1 MKPFP
6 VTRIAHIQTT
16 HDCPAWLVDN
26 LWTDQAV
33 GFIGGTP
40 KSCKTWLALEL
51 AVAVASGLPCLGRF
65 PVRQQGH
72 VLMYA
77 AEDSAETIKH
87 RAAGIAKIRGIDD
100 FERLALGLI
109 TEPCLR
115 LDHTEHQQ
123 RLAAT
128 LDRLKPRLLVLDPLV
143 RLHHSDE
150 NSAGD
155 IAFLRDGLRQLQR
168 RHAVAIILVHH
179 VRKAA
184 TDQPGQALRGSGDLH
199 AWSDSNLYL
208 LRQKG
213 RLVLHAEH
221 RALPSPAPVTVELQT
236 APQPHLQLLGDV
248 LNEEDSLPSRDLA
261 PRILAV
267 LAKQPLPR
275 TALRQRLGVR
285 NERLGETLAALEAA
299 GQLVRHDGLLAV
311 PVPGPLR
318 RPGNGTGNAGQ

>member
-1 MKPFP
+1 VQPFP

-16 HDCPAWLVDN
+16 HDSPAWLVDN
-26 LWTDQAV
+26 LWAEQAV

-40 KSCKTWLALEL
+40 NSGKTWLALEL

-65 PVRQQGH
+65 PVRQRGH

-87 RAAGIAKIRGIDD
+87 RTAGIAKARGVDD
-100 FERLALGLI
+100 FERLAIGLI

-128 LDRLKPRLLVLDPLV
+128 LERLKPKLLVLDPLV

-155 IAFLRDGLRQLQR
+155 IAFLLDGLRQLQR
-168 RHAVAIILVHH
+168 RHAVAVVLVHH
-179 VRKAA
+179 VRKATA
-184 TDQPGQALRGSGDLH
+184 DQPGQALRGSGDLH

-213 RLVLHAEH
+213 RLALHAEH
-221 RALPSPAPVTVELQT
+221 RALPSPAPVAVELQT
-236 APQPHLQLLGDV
+236 DPQPHLHLLGDV
-248 LNEEDSLPSRDLA
+248 AAEEEPLPSRDLA
-261 PRILAV
+261 PRV
-267 LAKQPLPR
+267 LALLTKQPLPR
-275 TALRQRLGVR
+275 ATLRERLGVR
-285 NERLGETLAALEAA
+285 NERLGETLATLEAA
-299 GQLVRHDGLLAV
+299 GHVIRHDGLLAV
-311 PVPGPLR
+311 PVPGALWKS
-318 RPGNGTGNAGQ
+318 GNGTGGVGQ

>member
-1 MKPFP
+1 MEPFP
-6 VTRIAHIQTT
+6 ITRIAHVQTA
-16 HDCPAWLVDN
+16 HASPAWLVDN
-26 LWTDQAV
+26 LWADQAV
-33 GFIGGTP
+33 GFIGGMP
-40 KSCKTWLALEL
+40 KSGKTWLALEL

-65 PVRQQGH
+65 AVRQKGP

-87 RAAGIAKIRGIDD
+87 RTAGIAKARGVED

-109 TEPCLR
+109 TEHALR

-128 LDRLKPRLLVLDPLV
+128 LEQVRPKLLVLDPLV

-155 IAFLRDGLRQLQR
+155 IAYLLDGLRQLQR
-168 RHAVAIILVHH
+168 RHAVAIVLVHH

-184 TDQPGQALRGSGDLH
+184 ADQPGQSLRGSGDLH

-221 RALPSPAPVTVELQT
+221 RAMPGPAPVAVELQT
-236 APQPHLQLLGDV
+236 APQPHLQLLGDAGAD
-248 LNEEDSLPSRDLA
+248 EEHQSTQDLA
-261 PRILAV
+261 PRVLAA

-275 TALRQRLGVR
+275 ATLRERLGVR

-299 GQLVRHDGLLAV
+299 GQLIRHNGLLAV
-311 PVPGPLR
+311 PVPAALR
-318 RPGNGTGNAGQ
+318 KAGNGTPG